1 VSDDLYA
8 LDSLLERPRD
18 KVLDHNKRQLVGICL
33 EHGKLGYVFRFVV
46 RSDGPA
52 DPPAIRQELQ
62 GNMGGDLCAQKE
74 R

>member
-1 VSDDLYA
+1 MSDGLYA
-8 LDSLLERPRD
+8 LDSLLKRPSD
-18 KVLDHNKRQLVGICL
+18 KVLDNNERELVRICL